1 MQGEVIE
8 DAKFQYLGC
17 PGSAASGSMLT
28 LLIKGKTVAKAKKIT
43 EKDILAALG
52 ELPGDETHCAE
63 LAIKTLH
70 RTLNKYET
78 YQKSL

>member
-1 MQGEVIE
+1 MEGEVIE

-43 EKDILAALG
+43 EKDILGALEG
-52 ELPGDETHCAE
+52 LPGDENHCAE
-63 LAIKTLH
+63 LAINTLH
-70 RTLNKYET
+70 RTLKKFEND
-78 YQKSL
+78 QKHG